1 MAKLSRQCH
10 CFRANKAISEVRTKQ
25 GAEVATLQVQL
36 KREQLKVQS
45 LEKDLGQ
52 KVHER
57 TQGMSL
63 LQWWYSRFLWVLGS
77 ISWCVNI
84 CMVFVAF
91 FC

>member
-1 MAKLSRQCH
+1 MAKKSHQCH
-10 CFRANKAISEVRTKQ
+10 CFRANKAIAEVRTKL

-52 KVHER
+52 KVIEC

-63 LQWWYSRFLWVLGS
+63 LQWWYSRFVWV
-77 ISWCVNI
+77 
-84 CMVFVAF
+84 
-91 FC
+91 